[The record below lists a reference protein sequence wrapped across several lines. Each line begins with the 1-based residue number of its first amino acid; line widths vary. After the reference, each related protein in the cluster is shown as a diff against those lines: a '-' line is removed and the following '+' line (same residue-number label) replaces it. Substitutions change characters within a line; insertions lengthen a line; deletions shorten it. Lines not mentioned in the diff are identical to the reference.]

1 MSRNIF
7 KTKKRIAQAM
17 TEVVLL
23 FPVFIIILYFTAK
36 IFALLVLVQK
46 MEVAAYY
53 AARKWQLESHIYSGY
68 ATNWDEPV
76 LKQTIKEKVAEYIG
90 FNSPGIRR
98 FLNLKDNG
106 LELEI
111 TRTQVWNVVTIRIH
125 TNPSEITSRIKILCK
140 YPKQAVCVDQF
151 KNQYCETG
159 YDFICTS
166 GKSLE
171 VIKYVPNR
179 DRPIAFVLP
188 GLQRD

>member
-36 IFALLVLVQK
+36 IFSLLVLVQK

-53 AARKWQLESHIYSGY
+53 AARKWQLESHIHSGY
-68 ATNWDEPV
+68 AAWDEA
-76 LKQTIKEKVAEYIG
+76 LKETIKERVEKYIG
-90 FNSPGIRR
+90 FNSTGTIR

-111 TRTQVWNVVTIRIH
+111 TRTQVWNVVTIRVH
-125 TNPSEITSRIKILCK
+125 TNPSGIEILCK

-159 YDFICTS
+159 YDFVCTS

-188 GLQRD
+188 GLQKD

>member
-1 MSRNIF
+1 MKRNIF
-7 KTKKRIAQAM
+7 KIKKRFAQAM

-36 IFALLVLVQK
+36 IFSLLVLVQK

-68 ATNWDEPV
+68 ATTWDEPV
-76 LKQTIKEKVAEYIG
+76 LKETIKDKVAEYIG
-90 FNSPGIRR
+90 FNNAGIRK

-106 LELEI
+106 LDLEI
-111 TRTQVWNVVTIRIH
+111 TRTQVWNVVTLRVH
-125 TNPSEITSRIKILCK
+125 TNPSGIALLCK
-140 YPKQAVCVDQF
+140 YPKQAVCVDKF

-159 YDFICTS
+159 YDFICS
-166 GKSLE
+166 GGKALE

-188 GLQRD
+188 GLQKD